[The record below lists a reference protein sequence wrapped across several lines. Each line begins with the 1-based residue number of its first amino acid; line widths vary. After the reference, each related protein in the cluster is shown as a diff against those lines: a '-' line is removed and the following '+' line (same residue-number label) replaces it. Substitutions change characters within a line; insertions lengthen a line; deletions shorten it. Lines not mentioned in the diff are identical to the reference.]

1 MQANR
6 SSRTAEFMALFRA
19 LETRSRP
26 RERRLFEDP
35 LARRLL
41 EDLGAD
47 DYRRRYWGDHADELK
62 GYAFYRA
69 VLAEVTG
76 AA

>member
-6 SSRTAEFMALFRA
+6 SSRTAEFMAP
-19 LETRSRP
+19 RSRP